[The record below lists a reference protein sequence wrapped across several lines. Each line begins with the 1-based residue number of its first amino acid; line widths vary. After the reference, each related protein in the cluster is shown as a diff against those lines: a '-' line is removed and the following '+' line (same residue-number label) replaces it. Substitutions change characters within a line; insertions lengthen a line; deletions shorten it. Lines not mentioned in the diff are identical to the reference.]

1 MVRIPQGVTHF
12 APGSY
17 RYLLPATTSFE
28 NLFMAGDW
36 IVTRHGSWSQEKAYV
51 TGLEA
56 ANRVIAALGQGQP
69 AEILPVIPD
78 EPHIQ
83 ALRAVNRFVRQGLKG
98 LPSFW
103 LP

>member
-1 MVRIPQGVTHF
+1 M
-12 APGSY
+12 S
-17 RYLLPATTSFE
+17 
-28 NLFMAGDW
+28 GDW

-56 ANRVIAALGQGQP
+56 ANIAIAYFGHGRN
-69 AEILPVIPD
+69 ANIIPVEPD

-83 ALRAVNRFVRQGLKG
+83 LGRMINKTVRDLGKNL
-98 LPSFW
+98 LPDFW